1 MVLLSWFVFY
11 FQWTHPTS
19 GFKWTTLGT
28 PGGDALTELEDLQGV
43 GPSTAEKLSESGYAE
58 IQNIA
63 TATSL
68 ELSSAANIGEKSA
81 SKIIR
86 SARDAVDMGYESA
99 KDVMSRRDSVGKLS
113 FESENLDEMLGGG
126 AETQSITE
134 TFGEFGSGK
143 TQLAHQIAVNC
154 QLSPEQGGLDGKV
167 VYIDTENTFRPE
179 RIEEMSEAKGLDPND
194 VLDDIFVAR
203 ATTTDHQMLLAEK
216 AEEMAKDDNVKLL
229 IVDAL
234 MSLFRTEF
242 VGRGALAERQQKLG
256 KHLAKLQEIAE
267 MYNLAVFVTNHV
279 QSNPNSFFGDPT
291 KPIGGHVLGHAATCR
306 VYIKKSKKNKRKAKL
321 VDHPGLPPGTAT
333 FEICEEGIR

>member
-1 MVLLSWFVFY
+1 M
-11 FQWTHPTS
+11 
-19 GFKWTTLGT
+19 
-28 PGGDALTELEDLQGV
+28 TELEDIQGV
-43 GPSTAEKLSESGYAE
+43 GPSTAEKLSESGFGE
-58 IQNIA
+58 VESLA

-81 SKIIR
+81 TKIIR
-86 SARDAVDMGYESA
+86 SAREAVDMGYESA
-99 KDVMSRRDSVGKLS
+99 KDVMTRREDVGKVS
-113 FESENLDEMLGGG
+113 FESEELDSMLDGG

-134 TFGEFGSGK
+134 AFGEFGSGK
-143 TQLAHQIAVNC
+143 TQIAHQLAINC
-154 QLSPEQGGLDGKV
+154 QLPASEGGLDGRV
-167 VYIDTENTFRPE
+167 IYIDTENTFRPE
-179 RIEEMSEAKGLDPND
+179 RIEEMSRAKDMDPED

-216 AEEMAKDDNVKLL
+216 AEEMAKEDDVKLL

-256 KHLAKLQEIAE
+256 KHLAKLQGIAE
-267 MYNLAVFVTNHV
+267 MHNLAVFVTNHV

-306 VYIKKSKKNKRKAKL
+306 IYIKKSKKNKRKARL
-321 VDHPGLPPGTAT
+321 VDHPGLPPETAT
-333 FEICEEGIR
+333 FKICEEGIR